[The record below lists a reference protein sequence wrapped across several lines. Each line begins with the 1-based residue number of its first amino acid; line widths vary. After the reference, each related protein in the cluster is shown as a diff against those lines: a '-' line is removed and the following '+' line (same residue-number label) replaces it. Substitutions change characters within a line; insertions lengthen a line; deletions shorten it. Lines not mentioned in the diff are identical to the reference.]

1 MIVVKTAMSG
11 PIRSSSRHQ
20 LQEFRVV
27 FKLELSINIII
38 AEVYYSCINFII
50 FLLYLPALQSRDY
63 YRVSIVARPNA
74 CNCMLTYHV

>member
-1 MIVVKTAMSG
+1 MIVVKIAMSG

-38 AEVYYSCINFII
+38 AEVYYSCINFTI

-63 YRVSIVARPNA
+63 RVTIVARPNA